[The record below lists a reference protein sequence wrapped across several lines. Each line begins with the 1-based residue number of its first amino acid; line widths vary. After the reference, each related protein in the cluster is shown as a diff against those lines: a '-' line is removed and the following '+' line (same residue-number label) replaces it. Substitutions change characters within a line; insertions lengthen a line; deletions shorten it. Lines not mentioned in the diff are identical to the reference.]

1 MDDGLVYYG
10 KEKWEIMAVIDD
22 DAAAVA
28 AVAAVGVAP
37 VPMEIVEEMMTGVLV
52 VVVVIDVHPAQ
63 ASRTVLVATRCCGD
77 IVVATTPAGV
87 NADGVCVV
95 GVVKMIRT

>member
-22 DAAAVA
+22 DAA